1 MGSSFITVFQ
11 RSRNKG
17 SGNGVFISAVLPWLK
32 GFKATAVDDIMGS
45 KDY

>member
-11 RSRNKG
+11 KSRNKG
-17 SGNGVFISAVLPWLK
+17 SRNKVFISAVLPRLK
-32 GFKATAVDDIMGS
+32 GFKATAIDDIMGS